1 MTTRTIARRE
11 AIGRLALESLGVA
24 APVWLEA
31 ADGPHARAIGAG
43 REKQERTRL

>member
-11 AIGRLALESLGVA
+11 AIGRLALGSLGVA

-31 ADGPHARAIGAG
+31 LTA
-43 REKQERTRL
+43 RTRARSGLVEEYKRGRV